1 MRQILLAPLLA
12 LSLVAGSCLAGP
24 SFDHLYAFGDSYSD
38 NGASDRLTRDMLA
51 QQFKDAQQLPGELYW
66 QGRWSNGPTA
76 VEVLAKSLRLP
87 LTDHAV
93 GGAKS
98 GQNNYYAWM
107 TAYRDTGVSGQ
118 IDDYLANAKGQADP
132 RALYFIFIS
141 ANDFFEHADFGHQ
154 EPVDELAAS
163 SIGHIQNAVSRLAK
177 TGARHFLVVGST
189 DLRHAPA
196 VVASGQREQA
206 LRYQRILER
215 QLPSLLVAESKKL
228 NVKITYFDHIAFS
241 DQLRRQPA
249 EHGLTQLDR
258 PCQPT
263 YPEVKPACAHP
274 DEYFYWDEWHPT
286 RKVHALVGE
295 AMAKTLGQAR

>member
-12 LSLVAGSCLAGP
+12 LSLAAGSCLAGP
-24 SFDHLYAFGDSYSD
+24 ALDHLYAFGDSYSD

-51 QQFKDAQQLPGELYW
+51 RQFKDAQPLPGELYW

-76 VEVLAKSLRLP
+76 VEVLAQNLRLP

-98 GQNNYYAWM
+98 GRNNYYAWM

-154 EPVDELAAS
+154 EPIDELAAS
-163 SIGHIQNAVSRLAK
+163 SIEHIRDAVSRLAGA
-177 TGARHFLVVGST
+177 GARHFLVVGST
-189 DLRHAPA
+189 DLSHAPA
-196 VVASGQREQA
+196 VVAGGQREQA
-206 LRYQRILER
+206 LRYQQRLQR
-215 QLPSLLVAESKKL
+215 QLPTLLATLSQQLAVRL
-228 NVKITYFDHIAFS
+228 TYFDHIAFS
-241 DQLRRQPA
+241 DRLRGQAA
-249 EHGLTQLDR
+249 EHGLTQLDQ

-263 YPEVKPACAHP
+263 YPEVKPACAQP
-274 DEYFYWDEWHPT
+274 DGYFYWDEWHPT
-286 RKVHALVGE
+286 RKVHALAGA
-295 AMAKTLGQAR
+295 AMAKALDQDR